1 MPSFP
6 GVDFLD
12 FDSLLS
18 DEEKLARQTARQF
31 VDDEIMPIIE
41 QYNREGKFPVQLVP
55 QMAELGLFGAS
66 LKGYGCA
73 GMSNV
78 EYGLVTQE
86 LERGDSGLRS
96 FISVQSALVMY
107 PIHAFGSDAQK
118 DKWLPLLQQG
128 KAIGCFGLT
137 EPQFGSN
144 PGGMLTRAVKKGD
157 SYILNGEKMWI
168 TNGSISDVAVIWA
181 KTEDDKIR
189 GFLVE
194 KGTPGYKAWDVHG
207 KYSLRASVTSGLAMT
222 DCKIPATNL
231 LPGVEGLKG
240 PLSCLNQARYG
251 IGWGAIGAAM
261 ACYDSAL
268 TYAKQ
273 RKQFN
278 NKPIASHQLVQEKLV
293 WMINEITKAQLLALQ
308 VGKLKDHGR
317 VHPSHISMLKM
328 NNVWMALET
337 ARMARQILGA
347 NGIVDDYPIMRHM
360 NNLESVI
367 TYEGTHDIHKLIIG
381 ERITGIAGFR
391 AALLIMIAL
400 LLFAPRPSCAADPAT
415 VKPKIRA
422 VTAFVRIDRAHYK
435 EQIQDTLNFL
445 RHAKSAFEK
454 SGYEVQTIR
463 ITTQPFPEYTRGLSE
478 EETLAFFR
486 EYDALAIKEGFDASI
501 GPAMMKDTDDPREA
515 ELLAKILAN
524 AKTLEG
530 SVFIGGE
537 DGIH

>member
-6 GVDFLD
+6 GVDYLD
-12 FDSLLS
+12 FDSVLT
-18 DEEKLARQTARQF
+18 DEEKLARNTARQF
-31 VDDEIMPIIE
+31 VDAEIMPIIE

-107 PIHAFGSDAQK
+107 PIHSYGSDEQK
-118 DKWLPLLQQG
+118 NKWLPLLQQG

-144 PGGMLTRAVKKGD
+144 PGGMLTRAVKKGNE
-157 SYILNGEKMWI
+157 YILNGEKMWI
-168 TNGSISDVAVIWA
+168 TSGSLADVAVVWA
-181 KTEDDKIR
+181 KCEDDKIR

-207 KYSLRASVTSGLAMT
+207 KYSLRASVTSGLAMN
-222 DCKIPATNL
+222 DCKIPASNL
-231 LPGVEGLKG
+231 MPGVEGLKG

-261 ACYDSAL
+261 ACYDCAL
-268 TYAKQ
+268 NYSKQ
-273 RKQFN
+273 RKQFD

-293 WMINEITKAQLLALQ
+293 WMITEITKAQFLALQ
-308 VGKLKDHGR
+308 VGRLKDQGK
-317 VHPSHISMLKM
+317 VHPAHISMLKM

-337 ARMARQILGA
+337 ARSARSILGA

-381 ERITGIAGFR
+381 ERITGIA
-391 AALLIMIAL
+391 A
-400 LLFAPRPSCAADPAT
+400 FA
-415 VKPKIRA
+415 
-422 VTAFVRIDRAHYK
+422 
-435 EQIQDTLNFL
+435 
-445 RHAKSAFEK
+445 
-454 SGYEVQTIR
+454 
-463 ITTQPFPEYTRGLSE
+463 
-478 EETLAFFR
+478 
-486 EYDALAIKEGFDASI
+486 
-501 GPAMMKDTDDPREA
+501 
-515 ELLAKILAN
+515 
-524 AKTLEG
+524 
-530 SVFIGGE
+530 
-537 DGIH
+537 